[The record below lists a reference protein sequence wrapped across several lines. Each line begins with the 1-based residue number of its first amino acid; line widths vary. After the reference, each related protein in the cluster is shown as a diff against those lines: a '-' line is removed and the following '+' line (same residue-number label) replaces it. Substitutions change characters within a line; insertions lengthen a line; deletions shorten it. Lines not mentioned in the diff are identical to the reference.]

1 MSIQDSY
8 IQDYRHFDS
17 LIWQVPAWA
26 SAIFSFSI
34 TASVLAL
41 ANSERIDKALG
52 VCSTAYGVGIFL
64 ISVFLVFFLFKS
76 VFLRFRLHQR
86 SIHRPKRNH
95 IPSTWFLVPGQTALL
110 LVLFIESSVT
120 LSFALI
126 AFGFDV
132 AFSGTVIGIFLL
144 VGFPYVEWSI
154 RRLSRKIRSQRDTVE
169 IVQ

>member
-1 MSIQDSY
+1 MSSEESY

-41 ANSERIDKALG
+41 ANSERIDRALG
-52 VCSTAYGVGIFL
+52 ICTAHGVGIFL
-64 ISVFLVFFLFKS
+64 MSVFCVFFLLTS

-86 SIHRPKRNH
+86 SIHRPKRKH
-95 IPSTWFLVPGQTALL
+95 IPSTWYLVPGQTALL

-120 LSFALI
+120 LAFSLV
-126 AFGFDV
+126 AFGIEVVISGIV
-132 AFSGTVIGIFLL
+132 AGVFLM
-144 VGFPYVEWSI
+144 VGFLYVEWSI
-154 RRLSRKIRSQRDTVE
+154 RRLSRKIKSDRDTVD